1 MLTQERQKII
11 ENYVNQ
17 HELCQVKDLSTIT
30 NTSESTIRRDLIQLE
45 QQGLLKRIHGGAQ
58 SVKNFA
64 HDVSQHIRFSMNHE
78 AKIKIAR
85 YAVEHFVH
93 ENDYIFIDAGTTA
106 YEMVPFLA
114 DIPHVTVVT
123 NGLETAL
130 GALNHEID
138 TILLGGRIKE
148 DTHAVVGQSA
158 ITQLQGMKF
167 AASFVGTNG
176 LDQEGNLTT
185 PDPEEAAMKKLEIMQ
200 ARHAYVL
207 TDASKIG
214 ERNFAI
220 FADSQDV
227 NVITADLTKEQRQLL
242 PTKIN
247 LKEAKQ

>member
-17 HELCQVKDLSTIT
+17 HEMCQVKDLSTIT

-114 DIPHVTVVT
+114 DIPHVTIVT

-138 TILLGGRIKE
+138 TILLGGRVKD
-148 DTHAVVGQSA
+148 DTHAVIGQSA
-158 ITQLQGMKF
+158 IKQLEGMKF

-185 PDPEEAAMKKLEIMQ
+185 PDPEEAAMKKMEILQ
-200 ARHAYVL
+200 ARHTYIL

-220 FADSQDV
+220 FANSQDV
-227 NVITADLTKEQRQLL
+227 SVITTDLMNVQRQIL
-242 PTKIN
+242 PHEID
-247 LKEAKQ
+247 LKEVK